1 MLCHRKLFWQ
11 NRLLLKLG
19 KHPNWQ
25 KNRHKIKSS
34 RRCFKGKIWNNVRN
48 LSHKKFLLTTLS
60 FSTHAFITLGRYFH
74 LFRRNSASAF
84 KMTLYKS
91 NCAPHMG
98 VFVKKLC
105 IAFTEFGFACYQTH
119 RKQKMC
125 LVQEVFVIFQLR
137 TYYLLD
143 SIEIRPISTSFS
155 HKNEIIYQIF
165 SCCLFHLLLVLSNP
179 ENASVVTISSSDF

>member
-1 MLCHRKLFWQ
+1 MNYNINIWHAGYLLCDLCEGIIWPLMRSRPTGCEALVWSFYAMLTSSPIYKSHISYVVSQKLFWQ

-34 RRCFKGKIWNNVRN
+34 RRTFKGKIWNNVRN
-48 LSHKKFLLTTLS
+48 LSHKKFLLTALS
-60 FSTHAFITLGRYFH
+60 FYPHAFITLGRYFH

-98 VFVKKLC
+98 VFVKKTMYCFLQSLDLHD
-105 IAFTEFGFACYQTH
+105 IRHTGS
-119 RKQKMC
+119 RKC
-125 LVQEVFVIFQLR
+125 V
-137 TYYLLD
+137 
-143 SIEIRPISTSFS
+143 
-155 HKNEIIYQIF
+155 
-165 SCCLFHLLLVLSNP
+165 
-179 ENASVVTISSSDF
+179 